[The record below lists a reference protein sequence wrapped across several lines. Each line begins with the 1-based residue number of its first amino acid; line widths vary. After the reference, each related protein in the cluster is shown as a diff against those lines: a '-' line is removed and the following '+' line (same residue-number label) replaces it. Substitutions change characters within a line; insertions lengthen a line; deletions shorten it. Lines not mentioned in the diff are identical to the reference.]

1 MNKQTL
7 ILLFTFIVGVLA
19 SGARAANYIW
29 DGGYTS
35 GNNWNSANNWNPD
48 SAPTAPGTGTHTI
61 QFAGSTRTSPNV
73 SVSYNIYSITF
84 NSGAAAFNVTWSGGT
99 LTIQGGGVVNNDD
112 TLQTITAPI
121 TMGAAQTWNAASGGL
136 TFGGAITKASKL
148 LTITG
153 GNSTTINGILTGS
166 GGLTKEGGGDLIL
179 NPSASAC
186 AIGTIT
192 VNSGRLFIFN
202 ANAIANS
209 AILDVSSGATLDF
222 GITGG
227 ATSANTMTFDSGSC
241 LANRVGTLTLTGT
254 TTFPSVGTMIFN
266 QDDAATTAITINRAP
281 FVALT
286 GDLTIQVGSNN
297 VTVGS
302 VTLAGAINGAGGLS
316 KTSCGTLILGGANS
330 YSGDTTISGGTLA
343 LASGGSLNVA
353 SSVNIAAGT
362 TFDVSAKATPY
373 TWGASASLV
382 ASGNGATVGTT
393 AATIKG
399 PSSGTVSMGSRP
411 IVLTFTPAAFTGD
424 TTHPSLYIS
433 QGTLSLNGNAFT
445 VNNAAA
451 TPLGIG
457 TYRLIQQASGN
468 ITSAGSYSVAV
479 TGTGLAAG
487 TTASI
492 QVSLGNVNL
501 VVTKPTPAF
510 FNLTASQAITY
521 GTTSVTLG
529 GTLSA
534 GAVYPA
540 AGETVSIT
548 INGSSQNATIAGG
561 AGGFSVSFPAE
572 SIPYSASAYTI
583 TYAYAGSVNLN
594 PAPNDTSTALTVN
607 KRSLT
612 VTATG
617 VNKGYDGNVTATVT
631 LADNRVSG
639 DVLTLSNTSATFNNK
654 NVGTTKTVSVS
665 G

>member
-1 MNKQTL
+1 M
-7 ILLFTFIVGVLA
+7 
-19 SGARAANYIW
+19 
-29 DGGYTS
+29 
-35 GNNWNSANNWNPD
+35 
-48 SAPTAPGTGTHTI
+48 
-61 QFAGSTRTSPNV
+61 
-73 SVSYNIYSITF
+73 SYNINSITF
-84 NSGAAAFNVTWSGGT
+84 NSGAAAFTVTKSGGT

-112 TLQTITAPI
+112 ALQTITSPI

-153 GNSTTINGILTGS
+153 GNSTTINGILTGL
-166 GGLTKEGGGDLIL
+166 GGLTKDGGGDLIL
-179 NPSASAC
+179 SPSASAC
-186 AIGTIT
+186 TIGAIT

-202 ANAIANS
+202 AYAIANS
-209 AILDVSSGATLDF
+209 ATLDINSGASLDF

-227 ATSANTMTFDSGSC
+227 TTPANTMTFDSGSC
-241 LANRVGTLTLTGT
+241 LANRVGTLTINT
-254 TTFPSVGTMIFN
+254 TAASFPSAGTMIFN
-266 QDDAATTAITINRAP
+266 QDDSATAPIIINRAP
-281 FVALT
+281 FVVLT
-286 GDLTIQVGSNN
+286 GDLTIQVGGTSLS
-297 VTVGS
+297 VGT
-302 VTLAGAINGAGGLS
+302 VTLGGAINGSGGLN
-316 KTSCGTLILGGANS
+316 KTSTGTLILGGANS
-330 YSGDTTISGGTLA
+330 YNGDTTISGGILA

-373 TWGASASLV
+373 TWGSSASLL
-382 ASGNGATVGTT
+382 ASGNGTTVGA

-399 PSSGTVSMGSRP
+399 PSAGTVNMGARP
-411 IVLTFTPAAFTGD
+411 IVLTFTPTTFTGD

-445 VNNAAA
+445 VTNAAA

-468 ITSAGSYSVAV
+468 ITTAGSYSVAV

-492 QVSLGNVNL
+492 QVVLGNVNL
-501 VVTKPTPAF
+501 VVTKPTPSF
-510 FNLTASQAITY
+510 SNLTASQAITY
-521 GTTSVTLG
+521 GATSVTLG

-617 VNKGYDGNVTATVT
+617 VDKGYDGNVTATVT

-654 NVGTTKTVSVS
+654 NAGTAKPVSVS
-665 G
+665 GIAVTGTDAGNYTFNTTASTTANITAKALTVTATGVDKGYDGNVTA